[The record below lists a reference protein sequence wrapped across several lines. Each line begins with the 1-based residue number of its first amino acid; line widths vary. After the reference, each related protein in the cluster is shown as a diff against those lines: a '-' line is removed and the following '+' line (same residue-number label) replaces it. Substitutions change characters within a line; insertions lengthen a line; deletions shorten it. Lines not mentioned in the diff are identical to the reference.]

1 MIGRTAAILSLAL
14 FLTGSIVAVNF
25 VLAADLGGNKE
36 EIEDLNAQIAERKQK
51 IQQLEETIAQYKK
64 NIEAKR
70 LEAVSLKNQ
79 LSIYENRITQ
89 METDLELVR
98 NKIAEAEME
107 IETLNITIKEKETS
121 IAKQKKIVNKMIQHI
136 NADDQKNYLEIM
148 LTNDSFSDFYNQL
161 KYLENVYSD
170 LGRSIKTL
178 RLTREELQV
187 KEAQVENRRRTYE
200 GLKKE
205 LEEKKQDLGEERNIR
220 ENLLV
225 QTHSSEMRYTT
236 MLANLK
242 QQYQAIE
249 GEVRDYEERV
259 RKKLEEQQKISE
271 NGGSI
276 SFSWPVPSRY
286 ITASFH
292 DPDYPY
298 RRVFEHSGLDIRAS
312 QGTPVK
318 AAAAGY
324 IARAK
329 RCTLASCYSYVLIVH
344 TGNLSTVY
352 GHLSSISVTADQFVN
367 KGDIIGYSGGTPG
380 TAGAGPFVTG
390 PHLHFETRANGI
402 PVNPAQYLP

>member
-1 MIGRTAAILSLAL
+1 MIRRTASILSLVLCLAGL
-14 FLTGSIVAVNF
+14 VLAVNF

-36 EIEDLNAQIAERKQK
+36 EIEDLNAQIAERKRK

-79 LSIYENRITQ
+79 LSIYENRIAQ
-89 METDLELVR
+89 MEADLELVR
-98 NKIAEAEME
+98 NKISEAEME
-107 IETLNITIKEKETS
+107 IEALNITIKEKEIT
-121 IAKQKKIVNKMIQHI
+121 ITKQKRIVNKMIQRI

-178 RLTREELQV
+178 RLTREELQT
-187 KEAQVENRRRTYE
+187 KEAQVQNRRKTYE

-225 QTHSSEMRYTT
+225 QTRSSEMRYTT
-236 MLANLK
+236 MLGNLK

-259 RKKLEEQQKISE
+259 RKKLEEQNKISE
-271 NGGSI
+271 NGGNV

-329 RCTLASCYSYVLIVH
+329 RCSLASCYSYVLIVH

-352 GHLSSISVTADQFVN
+352 GHLSSISVSADQFVN

-380 TAGAGPFVTG
+380 TVGAGPFVTG